1 MIRIPAF
8 FIACCLAIPAV
19 HAAPVD
25 AAAITKSISAA
36 VSDPA
41 KVKAYCA
48 MSKKFEEIGEDDKK
62 AEAAGDEIEGYF
74 KVLGSE
80 FESAWDAG
88 QNSEETSA
96 EGKAFDEAMTKL
108 DAACGPSL

>member
-1 MIRIPAF
+1 MIKIPALVV
-8 FIACCLAIPAV
+8 ACCLAIPSAY
-19 HAAPVD
+19 AATVD
-25 AAAITKSISAA
+25 AAAITKSIAS
-36 VSDPA
+36 VQSDPA

-62 AEAAGDEIEGYF
+62 AEAAGDEIDGYF

-80 FESAWDAG
+80 FEAAWTAG
-88 QNSEETSA
+88 QNAEETSA
-96 EGKAFDEAMTKL
+96 EGKAFDETMTKL